1 MRRPWTFL
9 IVLCLL
15 LPVSCGREEVSGEEP
30 VPVTVIV
37 PEPSV
42 ITATAVLPCR
52 LEASSEAVVTPLT
65 PGRIV
70 EVHVSEGDTVQAGDL
85 LVELSTDQQYS
96 GAVAASA
103 ARLEAARALAEN
115 SVADLRRAERLR
127 ADGAVSDAEY
137 EMAVAARASA
147 DASVRQAWASY
158 ESARSIS
165 ESGRITAPF
174 GGTVAR
180 VWAREGDV
188 SSGPLV
194 SITDSGTMT
203 SEVLAAERHLPL
215 LSDGL
220 PVVFSTSH
228 YPGVLFSGEVT
239 SHSSSVD
246 PVSGLVSVRVQFP
259 DTSGMLRS
267 GMTGTATLALE
278 TSEDTVVL
286 PMGSLLRSDD
296 GSWMAVLKE
305 EGKAAVVVLETGL
318 MSGSQIEVTDGV
330 QPGDSVIDMGHHL
343 VSDGSPVSAVS
354 R

>member
-1 MRRPWTFL
+1 MA
-9 IVLCLL
+9 LCLL
-15 LPVSCGREEVSGEEP
+15 LPASCGREEVSGDGP

-42 ITATAVLPCR
+42 ITSTVVLPCR
-52 LEASSEAVVTPLT
+52 LEASSEAVVTPLN

-70 EVHVSEGDTVQAGDL
+70 EVYVNEGDTVEAGDL
-85 LVELSTDQQYS
+85 LVELSSDQQYS

-103 ARLEAARALAEN
+103 ARLEAARAMAEN
-115 SVADLRRAERLR
+115 RAADLRRAERLR

-147 DASVRQAWASY
+147 DASVRQAWAWY
-158 ESARSIS
+158 ENARSMS

-180 VWAREGDV
+180 VWAGEGDV

-203 SEVLAAERHLPL
+203 SEVLVAERHLAL
-215 LSDGL
+215 LSEGL

-228 YPGVLFSGEVT
+228 YSGVLFSGEVT
-239 SHSSSVD
+239 SYSSSVD
-246 PVSGLVSVRVQFP
+246 PVSGLVSVRVQLP

-286 PMGSLLRSDD
+286 PMGSLLRGDD

-305 EGKAAVVVLETGL
+305 RGEASAVVLETGL
-318 MSGSQIEVTDGV
+318 MSGSHIEVTEGV

-343 VSDGSPVSAVS
+343 VTDGMPVSVVS